1 MEILGQTLARRL
13 AILCLIAISI
23 VGCGSDSSND
33 GMHTEA
39 PKMSAE
45 EQKKIEG
52 SRHDA
57 ETQKMLDSR
66 PR

>member
-1 MEILGQTLARRL
+1 MARRL
-13 AILCLIAISI
+13 VILSLLAICI
-23 VGCGSDSSND
+23 VGCSSEGSTE
-33 GMHTEA
+33 GMHTDA
-39 PKMSAE
+39 PKMSAD
-45 EQKKIEG
+45 EQKRVEG